1 MNAFFSN
8 NNNQTY
14 DSSININCE
23 NIKYLES
30 NYNELNRDKL
40 NTAIN
45 CSANNTRSI
54 RNVDDERPMMF
65 PEYRYTYLNYC
76 TLKSLDGY
84 VVCKDCKRCSYNKNV
99 KVVP

>member
-14 DSSININCE
+14 DSSISINCE

-54 RNVDDERPMMF
+54 RNVDD
-65 PEYRYTYLNYC
+65 
-76 TLKSLDGY
+76 
-84 VVCKDCKRCSYNKNV
+84 VH
-99 KVVP
+99 

>member
-14 DSSININCE
+14 DSSISINCE

-45 CSANNTRSI
+45 CSANYTRSI
-54 RNVDDERPMMF
+54 R
-65 PEYRYTYLNYC
+65 
-76 TLKSLDGY
+76 
-84 VVCKDCKRCSYNKNV
+84 KN
-99 KVVP
+99 